1 MSQANMQTSSITNS
15 SLLIDNC
22 SEAEFLYHAW
32 CLVAMVYKKGSEQYE
47 EACLRYKWHLAE
59 CQTCQ
64 KGLGK

>member
-1 MSQANMQTSSITNS
+1 MSQESTPILLNTNYS
-15 SLLIDNC
+15 HPIASCNRAKVLYYAWTFV
-22 SEAEFLYHAW
+22 AEI
-32 CLVAMVYKKGSEQYE
+32 YKKGSEQYE